1 MDRLTRKELKSDHFA
16 LEVQHGVQYV
26 SGHRQQLIRWGGVA
40 AGVILLVVAFLV
52 YRNYQ
57 HTQRQ
62 DALREAIRI
71 SNANVG
77 APTPGNEM
85 ILMFP
90 TPEERNKALVKSLT
104 NLLAKYPG
112 TDEGILAQF
121 QLAVNAS
128 DEGKTADAERRFKEV
143 VDSGSAQYSS
153 MAKLS
158 LAQLYASEGKLADG
172 EKLIQSVIDHPTI
185 LISKE
190 AAIFALAELLAPTDP
205 QRARKL
211 VEPLRSSPRPNISGK
226 AINFLSE
233 LQKPK

>member
-1 MDRLTRKELKSDHFA
+1 VDRLTRKELKSDHFA

-40 AGVILLVVAFLV
+40 AAVIVLIAAFLI

-57 HTQRQ
+57 HAARQ
-62 DALREAIRI
+62 NALREAIRI

-77 APTPGNEM
+77 QASGNDM
-85 ILMFP
+85 ILVYP
-90 TPEERNKALVKSLT
+90 TAEDRTKALVKSLT
-104 NLLAKYPG
+104 NLHAKYPSS
-112 TDEGILAQF
+112 DEGILAQF
-121 QLAVNAS
+121 QLAVNSS
-128 DEGKTADAERRFKEV
+128 DEGNTADSERRFREV
-143 VDSGSAQYSS
+143 VDSGNAQYSS

-158 LAQLYASEGKLADG
+158 LAQLYGSQGKMAEG
-172 EKLIQSVIDHPTI
+172 EKLIQSLIDHPTI

-190 AAIFALAELLAPTDP
+190 EAIIALAELLAPTDP

-226 AINFLSE
+226 AISFLSD

>member
-1 MDRLTRKELKSDHFA
+1 VDRLTRKELKSDHFA
-16 LEVQHGVQYV
+16 LEVQHGVQFV
-26 SGHRQQLIRWGGVA
+26 SGHRQQLIRWGGIA

-57 HTQRQ
+57 RNTRQ
-62 DALREAIRI
+62 DALRESIRI

-77 APTPGNEM
+77 ANPGNDM
-85 ILMFP
+85 ILTFA
-90 TPEERNKALVKSLT
+90 TADERNKALVKSLT

-128 DEGKTADAERRFKEV
+128 DEGKVADAERRFKEV

-172 EKLIQSVIDHPTI
+172 EKLIQSVIDHPSI

-190 AAIFALAELLAPTDP
+190 AATIALAELVAPTDP
-205 QRARKL
+205 QKARKL
-211 VEPLRSSPRPNISGK
+211 LEPLRSSPRPNISGA
-226 AINFLSE
+226 AINILSE
-233 LQKPK
+233 LSKPK